1 MVSILV
7 QKPQYWHTMRVITRD
22 GFQGSMHST
31 PTVFSYSD
39 VARFG
44 QIEREGKKAI
54 TRQISPGL
62 RQLSFSQTVASL
74 DYQQTIEPIVQRF
87 TNLSAAG
94 VQVRFP
100 NGSGPFEQPCW
111 WTIKDL
117 GVQVNRRAVDNSISN
132 ATITWT
138 LEEWV
143 DVTANAIKPRPVP
156 KAPAAPPKPVAA
168 PARTYRVVSGDCLW
182 NIAVRFLGN
191 GARWPE
197 IYNMNRAIIG
207 GNPNLIFPGQVYRIP
222 G

>member
-7 QKPQYWHTMRVITRD
+7 NKPQYWHTMRVITHD

-31 PTVFSYSD
+31 PTGFQYGD
-39 VARFG
+39 VAKYG

-54 TRQISPGL
+54 SRLVAPGL
-62 RQLSFSQTVASL
+62 RTLSFTQTVASL

-94 VQVRFP
+94 VRVRFP

-111 WTIKDL
+111 WLIKDL
-117 GVQVNRRAVDNSISN
+117 SVNVTRRALDNSISY
-132 ATITWT
+132 ATVSWS
-138 LEEWV
+138 LEEHV
-143 DVTANAIKPRPVP
+143 DVAANAIRPRPVP
-156 KAPAAPPKPVAA
+156 KAPVVPPKPVAA
-168 PARTYRVVSGDCLW
+168 PSRTYRVVSGDCLW
-182 NIAVRFLGN
+182 FIAQRFLGN

-197 IYNMNRAIIG
+197 IYNLNRAVIG